1 MSKQESNAY
10 ILGTEIAE
18 LHRLGLQHQVWAG
31 EAIRGWELAGFTA
44 GQTLLD
50 LGCGPGFCTTELA
63 YIAGEKGRVIG
74 IDKSEYFIDFLRK
87 VTDQFSLNIE
97 PQCADFDSMELQD
110 NSLDGIYTRWALAW
124 ISNPQEIISKLH
136 KALKKGGVFVTHEY
150 FDWSTLQTEPH
161 KPALA
166 KGIAAALQSLRDQNG
181 DIDVGRKLPVY
192 FENAGFE
199 LVSTRPMIKMATPKQ
214 FVWNWPKSFF
224 NNYFPKLVDAGYLTS
239 QEGREAL
246 QEFEDLDYEVGAT
259 IFCPTMREVI
269 ARKV

>member
-1 MSKQESNAY
+1 MSKLESNAY
-10 ILGTEIAE
+10 VLGTEIAE
-18 LHRLGLQHQVWAG
+18 LHRLGLQHQVWAS

-63 YIAGEKGRVIG
+63 YIAGEKGSVIG
-74 IDKSEYFIDFLRK
+74 IDKSEHFIDFLQK

-97 PQCADFDSMELQD
+97 SQCTDFDSMELQD

-136 KALKKGGVFVTHEY
+136 NALKKGGIFVAHEY
-150 FDWSTLQTEPH
+150 FDWSTLQTEPY

-192 FENAGFE
+192 FQRAGFE

-214 FVWNWPKSFF
+214 FAWNWPKSFF
-224 NNYFPKLVDAGYLTS
+224 NIYLPKLVDAGYLTK
-239 QEGREAL
+239 QQVIEAL
-246 QEFEDLDYEVGAT
+246 QDFEDLEYEVGAT